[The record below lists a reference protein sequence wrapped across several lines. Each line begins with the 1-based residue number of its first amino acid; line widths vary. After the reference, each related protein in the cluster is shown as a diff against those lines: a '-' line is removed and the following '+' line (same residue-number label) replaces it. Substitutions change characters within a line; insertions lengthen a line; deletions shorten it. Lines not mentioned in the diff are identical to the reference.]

1 MDYAGNFVEQA
12 MEGFVKATE
21 GLVPGECSLPLRNQ
35 GDETV
40 SSLLLVWS
48 TVDIKC
54 IPSYFIHSTWPVLG
68 PFCLGR
74 PFCFFVLRPLDLGS
88 SSTPAEGHGPLS
100 VAHSRGLLSGA
111 PGASCVGVYE
121 ESVLGAPSSEKQQR
135 FFQGIWQPSRNTRV
149 EAGS

>member
-1 MDYAGNFVEQA
+1 

-74 PFCFFVLRPLDLGS
+74 LFVFL
-88 SSTPAEGHGPLS
+88 
-100 VAHSRGLLSGA
+100 
-111 PGASCVGVYE
+111 
-121 ESVLGAPSSEKQQR
+121 
-135 FFQGIWQPSRNTRV
+135 F
-149 EAGS
+149 